1 MSVKIFLY
9 IITSLIL
16 IGILKPVNSNISR
29 ILTLVISV
37 IIAITSVNYIV
48 PAIELIK
55 KLSESSGFNNKYLEI
70 LLKCTAVCFLGNFT
84 SNLCRDNGE
93 NTLVFSTEFVCKCT
107 VIILSLP
114 IYTDV
119 FDWMTKLWQNI

>member
-1 MSVKIFLY
+1 MNLKIFLY
-9 IITSLIL
+9 IISSLIL
-16 IGILKPVNSNISR
+16 IGILKPVNANISR

-119 FDWMTKLWQNI
+119 IDWMTKLWQNI

>member
-1 MSVKIFLY
+1 MLSFTKEKVKTNLIISVGII
-9 IITSLIL
+9 IITF
-16 IGILKPVNSNISR
+16 
-29 ILTLVISV
+29 VISV

-119 FDWMTKLWQNI
+119 IDWMTKLWQNI

>member
-119 FDWMTKLWQNI
+119 IDWMTKLWQNI